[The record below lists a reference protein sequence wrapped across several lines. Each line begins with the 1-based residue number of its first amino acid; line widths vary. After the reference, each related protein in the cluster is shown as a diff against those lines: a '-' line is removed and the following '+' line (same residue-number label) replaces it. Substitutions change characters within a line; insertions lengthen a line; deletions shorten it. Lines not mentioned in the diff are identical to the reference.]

1 MLIGN
6 VGKDPDVRY
15 YDADQAVAQF
25 PLATTERG
33 YILQNGT
40 KVPDHTDWHN
50 LVVWRGLAK
59 VVEKHVHKGDKL
71 YVEGRIR
78 YRSYDDPKGQR
89 RYVTE
94 ILVEN
99 MELLNPK
106 PAERDE
112 NAQHTA
118 AQSTTTQP
126 STPQPENEKQKPSAT
141 TATTADDEILPF

>member
-112 NAQHTA
+112 NAQHTT